1 MQTEDWTPK
10 HDLLYMYICL
20 GHLPDGKLGYE
31 EIEVIT
37 EKFKRWLPEVVPDE
51 IRRIRKDVLD
61 SYKKLSN
68 SPARYDQY
76 VQSARNLKEFFL
88 DKESQLIEVMEDLI
102 SISRADH
109 EVNGFEV
116 DLIKAAVKTWWLD
129 LDPVGDTRAEVLNK
143 NLEANHHKIPTSG
156 DEKEWGTDHDLLYML
171 VCMGHLPDREFTYE
185 EVDAIK
191 RVWRRRYPGMNHSK
205 FDSIRK
211 LVSTRYNQ
219 YEDAQ
224 DRYNQF
230 LVSGQGLKEF
240 HQGKKKHLA
249 AILEDLFEII
259 RADRSIH
266 DNEIT
271 MIEALAGIWDMEISF
286 DFIDSLRKPKISFRL
301 SE

>member
-1 MQTEDWTPK
+1 MQTEDWTSK

-20 GHLPDGKLGYE
+20 GHLPDRRLGYE
-31 EIEVIT
+31 EVVVIT
-37 EKFKRWLPEVVPDE
+37 ERFKRWLPEIVPDE
-51 IRRIRKDVLD
+51 IRRIRKDVFD
-61 SYKKLSN
+61 SYKALKH

-102 SISRADH
+102 SIARADH
-109 EVNGFEV
+109 AVNGFEV

-129 LDPVGDTRAEVLNK
+129 LDPVGDAQAEVLHK
-143 NLEANHHKIPTSG
+143 NLEANNRKIPISS
-156 DEKEWGTDHDLLYML
+156 DEKEWGPDHDLLYML
-171 VCMGHLPDREFTYE
+171 VCMGHLPDREFSYE

-191 RVWRRRYPGMNHSK
+191 LVWRRRYPGMNHSK
-205 FDSIRK
+205 FESIRK
-211 LVSTRYNQ
+211 LVSARYNR

-224 DRYNQF
+224 NRYNQF
-230 LVSGQGLKEF
+230 LVSGQRLMEF
-240 HQGKKKHLA
+240 HTGKKKHLV

-271 MIEALAGIWDMEISF
+271 MFETLAGIWDMEINF
-286 DFIDSLRKPKISFRL
+286 DLRDSQSRPKLNIKQ